1 MFPSIKLGKEAPDTT
16 LKLRGATAPGSTWRA
31 NWTPERVSRTA
42 THKSGVT
49 ARVSASPTDPRKD
62 RIMLENTAALD
73 LTRWNLGAL
82 TEQAVKLWI
91 EGAF

>member
-1 MFPSIKLGKEAPDTT
+1 
-16 LKLRGATAPGSTWRA
+16 
-31 NWTPERVSRTA
+31 
-42 THKSGVT
+42 
-49 ARVSASPTDPRKD
+49 
-62 RIMLENTAALD
+62 MLENTAALD